1 MSTSHLLVWNVCG
14 LNSRARRDVVREFV
28 VQHRV
33 SVLCVQETKVANFTV
48 PMLHGLT
55 GSCFDYMCLPA
66 VGASGGALVAWRRD
80 LWGMSQ
86 PVVRSFSL
94 TLKLRPLDW
103 DGIEWWLTNVY
114 GPANRVDKPAFLTE
128 IRDTRA
134 AHPGPWLICGDFNVI
149 YQAADKSNGRLH
161 RGLMRDFCRVIDD
174 LQLADIHLSD
184 RSFTWSN
191 ERGRPTMERL
201 DRALAS
207 VEWIDMH
214 PNFHL
219 SSLSSDC
226 SDHAPLLLV
235 LDAAPC
241 PPPWYRFHGFWTK
254 MEGFLDLVMVAW
266 STNLPDADACQAL
279 DHKLRYVALA
289 LKSWNAAKVGSIRL
303 QLAVARMVIR
313 ELNIAQ
319 EHRLL
324 SDSEIELR
332 RELKANTLGLASL
345 NRNMARQRARSRFL
359 RKGDTSTRFFL
370 LQAYHRHRKNYLAA
384 VHHNGQ
390 LFTKEDAKSDL
401 VHDYYYNILGKP
413 FIREHTI
420 DLSQLQLPRLDLS
433 DQAVSFTLDE
443 VARIVRESP
452 SDRAPGPDGFSA
464 GFFQSHLGHS
474 GC

>member
-1 MSTSHLLVWNVCG
+1 
-14 LNSRARRDVVREFV
+14 
-28 VQHRV
+28 
-33 SVLCVQETKVANFTV
+33 
-48 PMLHGLT
+48 
-55 GSCFDYMCLPA
+55 
-66 VGASGGALVAWRRD
+66 
-80 LWGMSQ
+80 
-86 PVVRSFSL
+86 
-94 TLKLRPLDW
+94 
-103 DGIEWWLTNVY
+103 
-114 GPANRVDKPAFLTE
+114 
-128 IRDTRA
+128 
-134 AHPGPWLICGDFNVI
+134 
-149 YQAADKSNGRLH
+149 
-161 RGLMRDFCRVIDD
+161 
-174 LQLADIHLSD
+174 
-184 RSFTWSN
+184 
-191 ERGRPTMERL
+191 
-201 DRALAS
+201 
-207 VEWIDMH
+207 
-214 PNFHL
+214 
-219 SSLSSDC
+219 
-226 SDHAPLLLV
+226 
-235 LDAAPC
+235 
-241 PPPWYRFHGFWTK
+241 

-266 STNLPDADACQAL
+266 STNLPDADACRAL
-279 DHKLRYVALA
+279 DHKLLYVALA

-303 QLAVARMVIR
+303 QLAVARVVIR
-313 ELNIAQ
+313 ELDIAQ

-413 FIREHTI
+413 FIREHTT
-420 DLSQLQLPRLDLS
+420 DLSQLQQPRLDLS